1 MVQEARLAAAHDA
14 LQRGAWEEARA
25 EFEAAVADEE
35 TPEALEGLGL
45 AAWWLDDGA
54 TTVASRERAYALYA
68 ARGDRPSAARLATW
82 LAWDAT
88 GFRGETAVA
97 RGWIARGHRQLEGLE
112 RTAEYGWLIAREGEI
127 ALAAGADSTTGGALG
142 RQAAALGRELGD
154 VDLEMVGMTLEG
166 LALVGAG
173 EVENG
178 MRLLDEGAA
187 AATGGEMHDLTAIGI
202 ACCRLIFAC
211 DDVRDYDRAGQ
222 WADRLSEFC
231 RRWGMRPLFAICRV
245 SYGGVLLS
253 RGKWRDADAELTRAA
268 AELEGSRPGHLAG
281 VFARLGELRRRQG
294 RRDEALRLFE
304 RARGSAA
311 ADLGRAR
318 VALDRGDAA
327 SAVEIAEAVLERIPN
342 GLRTQRV
349 AALETVVAARAAAGL
364 DAAEAVAE
372 LDEIATAIGT
382 EPLLASAAQA
392 AGRLDEAVARFDRAG
407 LPYEAAK
414 ARLALAAAL
423 GDTPRSRDERA
434 AAERTLR
441 DLGVATGGGIVTP
454 RELEVLRLV
463 ADGLTDGE
471 IAAQLVLSEHTV
483 HRHVANILRKLTQ
496 STRVGAATHATRLG
510 LI

>member
-1 MVQEARLAAAHDA
+1 MEREARLAEGHDA
-14 LQRGAWEEARA
+14 LERGAWEEARA
-25 EFEAAVADEE
+25 AFEAAVAAEE

-45 AAWWLDDGA
+45 AAWWLDDAAA
-54 TTVASRERAYALYA
+54 TISSRERAYARYA
-68 ARGDRPSAARLATW
+68 AAGDRASAARLATW

-112 RTAEYGWLIAREGEI
+112 KTVEYGWLIAREGEI
-127 ALAAGADSTTGGALG
+127 ALAHGADSATGGALG

-154 VDLEMVGMTLEG
+154 VDLEMVGITLEG

-173 EVENG
+173 EVDEG

-253 RGKWRDADAELTRAA
+253 RGEWRDAEAELTRAA

-281 VFARLGELRRRQG
+281 AFARLGELRRRQG
-294 RRDEALRLFE
+294 RTDEALRLFE
-304 RARGSAA
+304 RVRGSAA

-318 VALDRGDAA
+318 IALDRGNAA
-327 SAVEIAEAVLERIPN
+327 AAVEIAEAVLQRIPP
-342 GLRTQRV
+342 GLRTHRA
-349 AALETVVAARAAAGL
+349 AALETVVAARTAAGV
-364 DAAEAVAE
+364 DAAEAAAE
-372 LDEIATAIGT
+372 LGEIAEAIGT

-407 LPYEAAK
+407 LPYEAAN
-414 ARLALAAAL
+414 ARLALAAEL
-423 GDTPRSRDERA
+423 GDTPRARDERA

-441 DLGVATGGGIVTP
+441 DLGATSGGIVTP
-454 RELEVLRLV
+454 RELDVLRLV
-463 ADGLTDGE
+463 AEGLTDGQ
-471 IAAQLVLSEHTV
+471 IAARLVLSEHTV
-483 HRHVANILRKLTQ
+483 HRHVANARRKLDAG
-496 STRVGAATHATRLG
+496 SRAAAVREATRLG
-510 LI
+510 LL

>member
-1 MVQEARLAAAHDA
+1 MEREPRLAAAHGA
-14 LQRGAWEEARA
+14 LRRGAWEEARA
-25 EFEAAVADEE
+25 AFAAAIAEE
-35 TPEALEGLGL
+35 ESPEALEGLGL
-45 AAWWLDDGA
+45 AAWWLDDAA
-54 TTVASRERAYALYA
+54 TTIASRERAYALYA
-68 ARGDRPSAARLATW
+68 AAGDRASAARLATW
-82 LAWDAT
+82 LAWDAK

-112 RTAEYGWLIAREGEI
+112 RSLEYGWLIAREGEI
-127 ALAAGADSTTGGALG
+127 ALSDGAEPTAGAELG

-154 VDLEMVGMTLEG
+154 VDLEMVGITLEG

-173 EVENG
+173 EVDDG

-253 RGKWRDADAELTRAA
+253 RGEWIEAEAELTRAA
-268 AELEGSRPGHLAG
+268 AELEGSRPGHVAG
-281 VFARLGELRRRQG
+281 ACARLGELRRRQG
-294 RRDEALRLFE
+294 RYDEALRLFE

-311 ADLGRAR
+311 ADLGRSR
-318 VALDRGDAA
+318 VALDRGDATA
-327 SAVEIAEAVLERIPN
+327 AVEIAEAVLHRIPPE
-342 GLRTQRV
+342 LRTHRA
-349 AALETVVAARAAAGL
+349 AALEALVEARTAEGL
-364 DAAEAVAE
+364 DATDAAAE
-372 LDEIATAIGT
+372 LGDIANAIGT

-392 AGRLDEAVARFDRAG
+392 AGRLDEAVGRFDRAG

-441 DLGVATGGGIVTP
+441 DLGVASAGIVTP

-471 IAAQLVLSEHTV
+471 IAARLVLSEHTV
-483 HRHVANILRKLTQ
+483 HRHVANARRKLDAG
-496 STRVGAATHATRLG
+496 SRAAAVREATRLG
-510 LI
+510 LL